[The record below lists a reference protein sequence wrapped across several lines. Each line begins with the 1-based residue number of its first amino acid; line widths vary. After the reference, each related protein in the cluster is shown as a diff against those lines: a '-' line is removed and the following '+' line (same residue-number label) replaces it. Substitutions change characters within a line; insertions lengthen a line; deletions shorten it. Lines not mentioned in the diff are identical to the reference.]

1 MESLQKVQVCTRCV
15 MDTSDPQITFD
26 ENGNCNHCTSAIRR
40 MSGIWVGRNSENTQR
55 LENMFL
61 RIKEQTAGNK
71 YDGILG
77 LSGGIDSSYVALLAH
92 RYGLKPLA
100 VHVDA
105 GWNSDEAVSNI
116 HSLVSNLDLD
126 LVTIVIDWQEM
137 RDLQVAYLKSGL
149 PNQDVPQDHA
159 FFASLYKIAAK
170 NKINRV
176 ISGGNFSTESILPV
190 SWGYDAMDGK
200 HLRSVYRKNGTGKLK
215 TYPTITLP
223 EFWGRNVIMRGLKVE
238 TPLNQIHYNKDAAKQ
253 ELQKEISWSDYGGK
267 HRESRFTEFF
277 QHYFLPERFGYDK
290 RKAHLSSL
298 IVSGEISREE
308 ALEEL
313 AKPAMTDSEIR
324 RSVKFVERKLELDSG
339 SIEQFIGMP
348 KPSYKDYANDDWV
361 HGLVSNQKLAT
372 VARKFLKF

>member
-1 MESLQKVQVCTRCV
+1 
-15 MDTSDPQITFD
+15 
-26 ENGNCNHCTSAIRR
+26 
-40 MSGIWVGRNSENTQR
+40 MSSIWVGREATNNQR
-55 LENMFL
+55 LEAMFAK
-61 RIKEQTAGNK
+61 IKEQTADNK

-159 FFASLYKIAAK
+159 FFASLYKIAAEK
-170 NKINRV
+170 KINRV

-200 HLRSVYRKNGTGKLK
+200 HLRSVYKRHGSGKLN
-215 TYPTITLP
+215 TYPTMSLP
-223 EFWGRNVIMRGLKVE
+223 DFWGRNVIMRGLKVE
-238 TPLNQIHYNKDAAKQ
+238 TPLNQIHYNKDSAKL
-253 ELQKEISWSDYGGK
+253 ELQEQISWSDYGGK

-298 IVSGEISREE
+298 IVSGEITRET

-313 AKPAMTDSEIR
+313 TKPAMSETDVR
-324 RSVKFVERKLELDSG
+324 RSIKFVERKLELSPG
-339 SIEQFIGMP
+339 SINEFVDLP
-348 KPSYKDYANDDWV
+348 KSSWQEYSNDNWV
-361 HGLVSNQKLAT
+361 HSLVSNKTLAAA
-372 VARKFLKF
+372 ARRILKF

>member
-1 MESLQKVQVCTRCV
+1 MESLHNVKVCTRCV
-15 MDTSDPQITFD
+15 MDTSDPQISFD
-26 ENGNCNHCTSAIRR
+26 SDGYCNHCTSAFNR
-40 MSGIWVGRNSENTQR
+40 MASIWVGRGATNDQR
-55 LENMFL
+55 LEAMFA

-159 FFASLYKIAAK
+159 FFASLYKIAAEK
-170 NKINRV
+170 KINRV
-176 ISGGNFSTESILPV
+176 ISGGNFSTESILPT

-200 HLRSVYRKNGTGKLK
+200 HLRSVYKKHGSGKLK
-215 TYPTITLP
+215 TYPTISLP
-223 EFWGRNVIMRGLKVE
+223 DFWGRNVILRGLKVE
-238 TPLNQIHYNKDAAKQ
+238 SPLNQIHYNKDSAKL
-253 ELQKEISWSDYGGK
+253 ELQQQISWSDYGGK

-298 IVSGEISREE
+298 IVSGEITRET
-308 ALEEL
+308 ALDEL
-313 AKPAMTDSEIR
+313 SKPAMSETDIR
-324 RSVKFVERKLELDSG
+324 RSVKFVERKLELPAG
-339 SIEQFIGMP
+339 SISEFIQMP
-348 KPSYKDYANDDWV
+348 KANFRDYSNDDWV
-361 HGLVSNQKLAT
+361 HAVISNARISGI
-372 VARKFLKF
+372 ARKILRF